1 MIYVTDPSN
10 YTVNERHS
18 VRQALLRMEQN
29 EYKFLLVVDDDNRL
43 VATMTDGDIRRYL
56 LRIDSLDAPVAVVG
70 NRSPRTITGRSREV
84 AGQIMD
90 LGGLDFVPVVDEAGR
105 LAGVFVAVFEA
116 EKVSGAIALVMAGG
130 EGKRLRPITEK
141 TPKPLVEVGG
151 KPMIERI
158 IEQLVA
164 AGFRRIYVSVRY
176 LSEQIVDFLGDG
188 GRFGAQV
195 SYVRENKEPLGTMGC
210 LSLVDDDSD
219 IDDCL
224 VVNGDLVTTLDFHR
238 LYQFHKA
245 TGAGMTVAVRREAY
259 DIPFGVLDIEGT
271 DVGGVREKPRLQ
283 FHINAGI
290 YVVGRP
296 ARALL
301 SVGQHRDATQVMQQ
315 LIDDGGRVSAFHFD
329 DYWQDVGNLESL
341 ETARQRFNREG

>member
-1 MIYVTDPSN
+1 MIYLTDLSN
-10 YTVNERHS
+10 YTVNESYS

-29 EYKFLLVVDDDNRL
+29 EYKFLLVVDEDGRL
-43 VATMTDGDIRRYL
+43 LATMTDGDIRRYL
-56 LRIDSLDAPVAVVG
+56 LHIDSLEAPVGNVG
-70 NRSPRTITGRSREV
+70 NRSPHTVTGRSREL

-90 LGGLDFVPVVDEAGR
+90 AGGLDFVPAIDDCGR
-105 LAGVFVAVFEA
+105 LVGVFGALFQT
-116 EKVSGAIALVMAGG
+116 EKISGAIALVMAGG
-130 EGKRLRPITEK
+130 EGQRLRPITEK

-188 GRFGAQV
+188 SRFGARL
-195 SYVRENKEPLGTMGC
+195 SYVRENDEPLGTMGC
-210 LSLVDDDSD
+210 LSMVDYDPDT
-219 IDDCL
+219 DDCL

-245 TGAGMTVAVRREAY
+245 TAAGMTVAVRRETY

-271 DVGGVREKPRLQ
+271 DVGGVREKPKLQ

-301 SVGQHRDATQVMQQ
+301 SDGQRRDATQVMQ
-315 LIDDGGRVSAFHFD
+315 LMIDNGGRVSAFHFD
-329 DYWQDVGNLESL
+329 DYWQDVGSLESL
-341 ETARQRFNREG
+341 EKARQRYASEG